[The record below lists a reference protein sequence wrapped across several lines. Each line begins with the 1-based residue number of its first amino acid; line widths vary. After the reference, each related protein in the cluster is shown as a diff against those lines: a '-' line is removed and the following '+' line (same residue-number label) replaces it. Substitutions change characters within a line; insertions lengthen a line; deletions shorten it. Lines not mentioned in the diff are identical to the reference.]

1 MQKSAGFGKKN
12 INILFILSL
21 VSLHSS
27 ELQVKQDKKASNDR
41 SEKLKI
47 VSDTNITTEE
57 ALLNKLLS
65 KNVLKTKKV
74 NVTGGMFIYH
84 EKELDESN
92 QTVINYG
99 ISLRDNQK
107 MLMYQARFSKV
118 I

>member
-1 MQKSAGFGKKN
+1 MQKSASFGKKI
-12 INILFILSL
+12 INILFVLSL

-27 ELQVKQDKKASNDR
+27 ELQVKQVKKASNNKA
-41 SEKLKI
+41 EKLKV
-47 VSDTNITTEE
+47 VSDTNNTTEE
-57 ALLNKLLS
+57 VLLNKLLS

-99 ISLRDNQK
+99 NSLRDNQK
-107 MLMYQARFSKV
+107 MLMH
-118 I
+118 